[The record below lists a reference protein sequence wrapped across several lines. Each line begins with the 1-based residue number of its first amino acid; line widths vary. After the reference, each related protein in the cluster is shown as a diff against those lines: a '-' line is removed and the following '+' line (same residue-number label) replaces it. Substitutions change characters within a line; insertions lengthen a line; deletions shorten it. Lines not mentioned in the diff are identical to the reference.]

1 MTLFRRFSLSSL
13 EKLYKMNSLYLNYM
27 NKNENISF
35 ESLNI
40 FFTELYAHLNIWKR
54 HYQIFF
60 YINLIDNQSYVYY
73 PFLYGLELIDT
84 AYIRTFYKIYE
95 IYKMLFESIQSH
107 IIIQQIMNTRRV
119 NFIYKNALKTLEIS
133 IFICLYIL
141 HNMILLNP
149 SRKNLF
155 IIVLYGNMNIQLFS
169 WFCSTEHKKEM
180 NALLIFLNDL
190 FENNSHILEGFE
202 INDSQLAFLK
212 FLNTFLSNYNNQKII
227 ISQKLCEFIELFLNH
242 FSLLMIEILKT
253 QTSNDDG
260 IIKRNKKILKTT
272 EILISCA
279 FYISKNA
286 ETKQLLLKNDLL
298 KNMIDLLRFLNNY
311 TISSKKNSNTRNK
324 NDGEFKY
331 PYFKRD
337 IIQLLSTLCFRDKKV
352 QDNIREL
359 HGLNLIL
366 SQCNIDDEN
375 PYIKEYA
382 IFCLRN
388 LLENNEENKKLLREM
403 KAIQLQDSEIVN
415 RLGLTIGITNER
427 HKKAS

>member
-1 MTLFRRFSLSSL
+1 
-13 EKLYKMNSLYLNYM
+13 
-27 NKNENISF
+27 
-35 ESLNI
+35 
-40 FFTELYAHLNIWKR
+40 
-54 HYQIFF
+54 
-60 YINLIDNQSYVYY
+60 
-73 PFLYGLELIDT
+73 
-84 AYIRTFYKIYE
+84 
-95 IYKMLFESIQSH
+95 
-107 IIIQQIMNTRRV
+107 
-119 NFIYKNALKTLEIS
+119 
-133 IFICLYIL
+133 
-141 HNMILLNP
+141 
-149 SRKNLF
+149 
-155 IIVLYGNMNIQLFS
+155 MNIQLFS

-190 FENNSHILEGFE
+190 FENNSHIFDILFKNNMGKEMLSLLLSHSEEMYLDEITNNFELLQSLFFSFIQNDKTLEIFTFINQEGFE

-366 SQCNIDDEN
+366 SQ
-375 PYIKEYA
+375 YIKEYA